1 MSRREMPN
9 GGRRRGSSVSAESQP
24 GTVEMPSASLRHK
37 RTTGSLLAIVVALAW
52 ALVTLLAL
60 YFYLTQPPT
69 EYAAAPES
77 TPNYLYSV
85 YGRAD
90 DLLDHPGGVAVGA
103 DGRIYVSDTGNAR
116 VVVLTAAGGYIDSY
130 TQATTDH
137 RSFVSP
143 TAIDVDSQ
151 GRIYVVDVALGA
163 VIMLDDGG
171 KPRGAIVIPTEA
183 PIGVEV
189 GPDSAGAESLWVTTR
204 SGIALATLDGALRT
218 GYYHWGGEP
227 GTFDTPTAIAFG
239 REGALFVVDSLNYR
253 VQELKSVETSPTVG
267 WVYGSPL
274 PADNPLRYQGED
286 RKFGVPVDIA
296 NNGDG
301 QLFVLDG
308 LSSSI
313 VMLDADSGAYEGAF
327 GEAGAADGYLNMPGG
342 LDYADGK
349 IYVADKYNNRVSVFA
364 DPKDPVAVASDPPPS
379 FNPLWWFVGIGA
391 LALVEIAIFAYLLSV
406 RGPRFVFDAS
416 AIEALGA
423 LSPDELNELQD
434 EFGALVVESQT
445 AIIARDVL
453 EETPVTSREAK
464 DKIAGQV
471 GRELNR
477 TRPAGADDE
486 LREIDPISLTSIALV
501 RQFGRRAV
509 LVSGSEDLARRAAE
523 IGVATVSVDQVVAH
537 LGGGKLG
544 PVNGA

>member
-1 MSRREMPN
+1 MSRP
-9 GGRRRGSSVSAESQP
+9 SAAA
-24 GTVEMPSASLRHK
+24 VVMPSASLRHR

-60 YFYLTQPPT
+60 YLYLTQPPT
-69 EYAAAPES
+69 EYAVAPES

-130 TQATTDH
+130 TTATTDGKA
-137 RSFVSP
+137 FVSP

-163 VIMLDDGG
+163 LIMLDDGG

-189 GPDSAGAESLWVTTR
+189 GPDSQGAESLWVTTR
-204 SGIALATLDGALRT
+204 SGLALATLDGALRT
-218 GYYHWGGEP
+218 GYYHWGGVP
-227 GTFDTPTAIAFG
+227 GTFDTPTALAFG
-239 REGALFVVDSLNYR
+239 DGGALFVVDSLNYR
-253 VQELKSVETSPTVG
+253 VQELKSVESSPTVG

-296 NNGDG
+296 NNGNG

-308 LSSSI
+308 LSSAI
-313 VMLDADSGAYEGAF
+313 VMLDADSGAYEGTF
-327 GEAGAADGYLNMPGG
+327 GEAGTADGYLNMPGG

-364 DPKDPVAVASDPPPS
+364 DPDDPVAMAANPAPD
-379 FNPLWWFVGIGA
+379 FNPLWWFAGIGA
-391 LALVEIAIFAYLLSV
+391 LALLEIAIFVYLLSV

-416 AIEALGA
+416 ALELLATMPPETISALEA
-423 LSPDELNELQD
+423 
-434 EFGALVVESQT
+434 EFGALVVESQA
-445 AIIARDVL
+445 AIVARDVL
-453 EETPVTSREAK
+453 PDTPVRVVAVRNK
-464 DKIAGQV
+464 FAGQI
-471 GRELNR
+471 GEA
-477 TRPAGADDE
+477 PDE
-486 LREIDPISLTSIALV
+486 LDGVAVASIALT
-501 RQFGRRAV
+501 RQLGLRAV
-509 LVSGSEDLARRAAE
+509 LVTADESTARVAADMHVRTAPAEQVAIHLAHGAQVAAVEAAANTPASGESPDSSG
-523 IGVATVSVDQVVAH
+523 IVSS
-537 LGGGKLG
+537 
-544 PVNGA
+544 